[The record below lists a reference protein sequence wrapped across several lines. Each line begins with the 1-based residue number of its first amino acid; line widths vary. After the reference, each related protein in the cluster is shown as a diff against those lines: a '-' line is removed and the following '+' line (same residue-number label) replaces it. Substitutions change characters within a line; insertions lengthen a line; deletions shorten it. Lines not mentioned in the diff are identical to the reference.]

1 MSYIAG
7 PRTWFWRGLVAADA
21 VKVVLT
27 TSAVEST
34 IFVAMN
40 ILVSP
45 SVVVASLFLDNSAPT

>member
-7 PRTWFWRGLVAADA
+7 PWTWVGRGLVAADA

-34 IFVAMN
+34 IFVVLN
-40 ILVSP
+40 ILASP
-45 SVVVASLFLDNSAPT
+45 SVAVASFISG